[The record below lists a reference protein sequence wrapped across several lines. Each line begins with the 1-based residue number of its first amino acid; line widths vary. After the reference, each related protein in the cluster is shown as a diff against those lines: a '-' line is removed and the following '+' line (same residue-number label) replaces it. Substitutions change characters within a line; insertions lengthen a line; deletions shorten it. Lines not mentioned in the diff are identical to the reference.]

1 MYCHHTSSL
10 AFVCLV
16 NSACLHTLLF
26 VTYFSQSQAHT
37 QSCNIIGHLRTH
49 SQSRNIIGYLCTHSQ
64 SRNIIGYLCTH
75 STSHNTI
82 GQCLLYNLSHT
93 AVSLVLYAVDKG
105 LRGRNVLQSLLL
117 ILLRICSRSVCPIQH
132 TAQGQRVYK
141 LAGASKYGSRYQ
153 PKWEQEFPFIKCGIQ
168 DSVYS
173 FYCKVWQRDISCR
186 HQGIAD
192 LKRHEKTSSHAI
204 RVRSMQ
210 GSSKLNEMGLTKHCL
225 ACLLS
230 NWQLMSLATNMNHQ
244 NTSKQGK

>member
-64 SRNIIGYLCTH
+64 SRNIISYLCTH

-93 AVSLVLYAVDKG
+93 AVSLALYAVDKG

-117 ILLRICSRSVCPIQH
+117 ILLRICSRSIRLIILLCWLSQH
-132 TAQGQRVYK
+132 HPSFMGIYVLYK
-141 LAGASKYGSRYQ
+141 QSTASKQ
-153 PKWEQEFPFIKCGIQ
+153 FPWCFLVFLPGT
-168 DSVYS
+168 YS
-173 FYCKVWQRDISCR
+173 M
-186 HQGIAD
+186 ATM
-192 LKRHEKTSSHAI
+192 TSFC
-204 RVRSMQ
+204 MQ
-210 GSSKLNEMGLTKHCL
+210 HLSAWRTQLSLNNFCMH
-225 ACLLS
+225 
-230 NWQLMSLATNMNHQ
+230 
-244 NTSKQGK
+244 

>member
-1 MYCHHTSSL
+1 MYCHHTSSI

-37 QSCNIIGHLRTH
+37 QSCNIIGHFR
-49 SQSRNIIGYLCTHSQ
+49 THSQ

-117 ILLRICSRSVCPIQH
+117 ILLRICSRSIRPILYNGAPFLSH
-132 TAQGQRVYK
+132 TTKGMEALVRHHFLQLQDLWFVY
-141 LAGASKYGSRYQ
+141 
-153 PKWEQEFPFIKCGIQ
+153 
-168 DSVYS
+168 
-173 FYCKVWQRDISCR
+173 
-186 HQGIAD
+186 H
-192 LKRHEKTSSHAI
+192 
-204 RVRSMQ
+204 
-210 GSSKLNEMGLTKHCL
+210 
-225 ACLLS
+225 
-230 NWQLMSLATNMNHQ
+230 SL
-244 NTSKQGK
+244 

>member
-1 MYCHHTSSL
+1 MYLSVWVGFRYTEVSSLPPSCHHTSSI

-37 QSCNIIGHLRTH
+37 QSCNIIGHLR
-49 SQSRNIIGYLCTHSQ
+49 THSQ

-117 ILLRICSRSVCPIQH
+117 ILLRICSRSIRPI
-132 TAQGQRVYK
+132 
-141 LAGASKYGSRYQ
+141 S
-153 PKWEQEFPFIKCGIQ
+153 
-168 DSVYS
+168 
-173 FYCKVWQRDISCR
+173 
-186 HQGIAD
+186 
-192 LKRHEKTSSHAI
+192 
-204 RVRSMQ
+204 
-210 GSSKLNEMGLTKHCL
+210 TK
-225 ACLLS
+225 
-230 NWQLMSLATNMNHQ
+230 
-244 NTSKQGK
+244 

>member
-1 MYCHHTSSL
+1 MYFDMSHMRTSSL

-75 STSHNTI
+75 LTSHNTI

-117 ILLRICSRSVCPIQH
+117 ILLRICSRSIRLVNIH
-132 TAQGQRVYK
+132 IF
-141 LAGASKYGSRYQ
+141 
-153 PKWEQEFPFIKCGIQ
+153 PKFK
-168 DSVYS
+168 
-173 FYCKVWQRDISCR
+173 
-186 HQGIAD
+186 A
-192 LKRHEKTSSHAI
+192 
-204 RVRSMQ
+204 
-210 GSSKLNEMGLTKHCL
+210 N
-225 ACLLS
+225 
-230 NWQLMSLATNMNHQ
+230 
-244 NTSKQGK
+244 